1 MLEEQSEAKMAEN
14 IINLRYKEKNI
25 ILIPTAH
32 VSVESVKL
40 VKDTIDEFNPDSICV
55 ELDEGRYNN
64 IINSKAWKNTNIIDI
79 IKQKKV
85 TLLIANLILSAYQAN
100 IAKKLKTKPGAEM
113 MQGINSAN
121 ELNKNLV
128 LADRDIQIT
137 FKRIWRKMKFL
148 EKCKL
153 IFSFVFSKDEEEN
166 ISEEDLEELI
176 KRENLENVIIDMG
189 KEYPQIAKVL
199 LHERDKYLAYKI
211 KNAPGEKII
220 AILGAA
226 HSLGVEKE
234 IYKNYDID
242 ELNKIPEKSRFSK
255 ILPWLIPIAIIS
267 LIMYG
272 FTKNINTGFD
282 QIKSWFLYN
291 SVLAGLFTAIVL
303 GHPLSILTAF
313 IAAPFTSLNPFLACG
328 WFAGLVEAT
337 IRKPTVEDINNI
349 PRDIFRVKGILTNR
363 FLKALLIV
371 IAANL
376 GSSIGTI
383 IAGTS
388 IIKNIL

>member
-1 MLEEQSEAKMAEN
+1 MAEN
-14 IINLRYKEKNI
+14 IINLKYKEKNI

-64 IINSKAWKNTNIIDI
+64 IINSKDWKNTNIIDI

-234 IYKNYDID
+234 IYNNYDID

-255 ILPWLIPIAIIS
+255 ILPWLIPVAIIS
-267 LIMYG
+267 LIIYG

-337 IRKPTVEDINNI
+337 IRKPTVEDVNNI

>member
-1 MLEEQSEAKMAEN
+1 MAEN
-14 IINLRYKEKNI
+14 IINLKYKEKNI

-234 IYKNYDID
+234 IYNNYDID

-255 ILPWLIPIAIIS
+255 ILPWLIPVAIIS
-267 LIMYG
+267 LIIYG

-337 IRKPTVEDINNI
+337 IRKPTVEDVNNI

>member
-1 MLEEQSEAKMAEN
+1 MLEQQSEAKMAEN

-40 VKDTIDEFNPDSICV
+40 VKDTIDKFNPDSICV

-153 IFSFVFSKDEEEN
+153 IFSFVFSKDGEED

-211 KNAPGEKII
+211 KNAPGQKII

>member
-1 MLEEQSEAKMAEN
+1 MAEN

-40 VKDTIDEFNPDSICV
+40 VKDTIDKFNPDSICV

-211 KNAPGEKII
+211 KNAPGQKII

-337 IRKPTVEDINNI
+337 IRKPTVEDVNNI

>member
-1 MLEEQSEAKMAEN
+1 MAEN
-14 IINLRYKEKNI
+14 IINLKYKEKNI

-234 IYKNYDID
+234 IYNNYDID

-255 ILPWLIPIAIIS
+255 ILPWLIPVAIIS
-267 LIMYG
+267 LIIYG

-337 IRKPTVEDINNI
+337 IRKPTVEDVNNI
-349 PRDIFRVKGILTNR
+349 PQDIFRVKGILTNR

>member
-1 MLEEQSEAKMAEN
+1 MAEN
-14 IINLRYKEKNI
+14 IINLKYKEKNI

-176 KRENLENVIIDMG
+176 KRENLENVIIDIG

-234 IYKNYDID
+234 IYNNYDID

-255 ILPWLIPIAIIS
+255 ILPWLIPVAIIS
-267 LIMYG
+267 LIIYG

-337 IRKPTVEDINNI
+337 IRKPTVEDVNNI